1 MSNRPD
7 QGEAA
12 RSPRWGLGARLLA
25 AIAVVVLVGSLTA
38 WAVATAIGPAVF
50 HVHILEAGSDDPA
63 VNRHAE
69 EAFGTASALSLGLA
83 LVAATVASIAVSVFL
98 TRRIRRSLTEV
109 RHAAGQVAVGDYSAR
124 VPLVGM
130 GAEFDELAGAFNTMA
145 ADLARIEA
153 TRTRMLGELAHEMRT
168 PVATLEAYLEAIQDG
183 VAVADDPT
191 VEMLRAQV
199 ARLARLSEDITLVT
213 TAEEGRLAM
222 RRGEVPAG
230 QILDDAAA
238 QFAGRAASRE
248 VEFVVD
254 VEPAAATAV
263 LDADTDRLGQV
274 LTNLLDNAL
283 QHTAAGGQ
291 VRLGAVRAGDRIRIT
306 VLDDGDGIPPEHLT
320 RIFDRFYRVD
330 TARDRA
336 HGGSGVGL
344 SIVRSI
350 TEAHGGTVSARSDGP
365 GLGAALTVELPAVDR
380 ENRQPRDSHG
390 STMKFR

>member
-1 MSNRPD
+1 MSSGPD
-7 QGEAA
+7 RDGAT
-12 RSPRWGLGARLLA
+12 RSARWGLGGRLLA
-25 AIAVVVLVGSLTA
+25 AIAGVVLVGSVTA

-50 HVHILEAGSDDPA
+50 HVHILEAGSADPA

-69 EAFGTASALSLGLA
+69 AAFRTASALSLGLA
-83 LVAATVASIAVSVFL
+83 LVAATFTSIAVSIFL
-98 TRRIRRSLTEV
+98 TRRIRRSLSEV

-124 VPLVGM
+124 VPLVGV

-222 RRGEVPAG
+222 HRDQVPAG
-230 QILDDAAA
+230 RILDAAA
-238 QFAGRAASRE
+238 AHFAGRAATGG

-254 VEPAAATAV
+254 VEPAAAAAV

-283 QHTAAGGQ
+283 RHTMVGGH
-291 VRLGAVRAGDRIRIT
+291 VWLGAVRVSDRIRIT
-306 VLDDGDGIPPEHLT
+306 VRDDGDGIPPEHLT

-365 GLGAALTVELPAVDR
+365 GLGAALAVELPVVVRAHQR
-380 ENRQPRDSHG
+380 KGTATAEP
-390 STMKFR
+390 